1 MPASARTRQ
10 LLLEGPLL
18 DRFVDFLLMAL
29 ILGFLLPLLGWYSI
43 LAGWDSVRAG
53 RHRRK
58 VAGVDLFKQQI
69 AGEFNF
75 ERAIE
80 AYEEL
85 IDSTFA
91 EGRL

>member
-1 MPASARTRQ
+1 MKRAWDAVLAAS
-10 LLLEGPLL
+10 LLL
-18 DRFVDFLLMAL
+18 FF
-29 ILGFLLPLLGWYSI
+29 LPLLAWTSI
-43 LAGWDSVRAG
+43 PGGLHLGRDR
-53 RHRRK
+53 RHRTK
-58 VAGVDLFKQQI
+58 TAGNNLLKKQI
-69 AGEFNF
+69 TAEFNF

>member
-1 MPASARTRQ
+1 LNRAWDAVLAAS
-10 LLLEGPLL
+10 LL
-18 DRFVDFLLMAL
+18 FF
-29 ILGFLLPLLGWYSI
+29 FLPLLACYSI
-43 LAGWDSVRAG
+43 LGGLHLG
-53 RHRRK
+53 RDRRDHTK
-58 VAGVDLFKQQI
+58 TARINLLKKQI

-75 ERAIE
+75 ECAIE

>member
-58 VAGVDLFKQQI
+58 VSGIDFFKQQI
-69 AGEFNF
+69 AGEFDF

>member
-1 MPASARTRQ
+1 
-10 LLLEGPLL
+10 
-18 DRFVDFLLMAL
+18 
-29 ILGFLLPLLGWYSI
+29 LLGWYSI

-53 RHRRK
+53 LNRRK
-58 VAGVDLFKQQI
+58 VSGVELFKQQI

-85 IDSTFA
+85 IDSTLA
-91 EGRL
+91 EDRL

>member
-1 MPASARTRQ
+1 MLDRCADVLQAA
-10 LLLEGPLL
+10 LLLSY
-18 DRFVDFLLMAL
+18 F
-29 ILGFLLPLLGWYSI
+29 LPLLAWYSI
-43 LAGWDSVRAG
+43 LAAYESRRAVSK
-53 RHRRK
+53 RSRVSAAYH
-58 VAGVDLFKQQI
+58 FKQT

>member
-53 RHRRK
+53 LNCRK
-58 VAGVDLFKQQI
+58 VSEVELFKQQI

>member
-1 MPASARTRQ
+1 MPESARTRQ
-10 LLLEGPLL
+10 LLLEGLL
-18 DRFVDFLLMAL
+18 SDRIVDFLFAAL
-29 ILGFLLPLLGWYSI
+29 ILSFFLPLLGWYSI

-53 RHRRK
+53 LHRK
-58 VAGVDLFKQQI
+58 QGSSVDFFKQQI

>member
-1 MPASARTRQ
+1 MPKPARTRQ
-10 LLLEGPLL
+10 LSLEGPLL
-18 DRFVDFLLMAL
+18 DRLVDLLLSAL
-29 ILGFLLPLLGWYSI
+29 IFTFFLPLLGWYSI

-53 RHRRK
+53 LNRRK
-58 VAGVDLFKQQI
+58 VSGVDYFKQQI

>member
-1 MPASARTRQ
+1 M
-10 LLLEGPLL
+10 L
-18 DRFVDFLLMAL
+18 DRCADFLLAAL
-29 ILGFLLPLLGWYSI
+29 LLTLFLPLLGWYSI
-43 LAGWDSVRAG
+43 LAGLDSVSAG
-53 RHRRK
+53 FNRRK
-58 VAGVDLFKQQI
+58 ESGVDLFKLQA

>member
-1 MPASARTRQ
+1 MPDSARKGQ

-18 DRFVDFLLMAL
+18 DRFVDLLFAAL
-29 ILGFLLPLLGWYSI
+29 LVTFFLPLLGWYSI

-53 RHRRK
+53 LNRRK
-58 VAGVDLFKQQI
+58 VSGVELFKQQI